1 MENEREEGKTLAWG
15 LLPADWK
22 EVCAEMKQPAFRAKQ
37 IWKWV
42 QQRRVTS
49 WDEMTDLPGAFRAEL
64 AGRFDLSAWTTD
76 EFLEAGDGTRKLLLA
91 CRDGQHIES
100 VIIPGRDRATVCVS
114 TQAGCAFGCAFC
126 ATGQCGFERNLEAG
140 EIVGQFM
147 AACAAS
153 PRRIT
158 HIVFM
163 GMGEPFANYDNVI
176 RAIRIL
182 NDYDG
187 AAIGARRMTL
197 STCGVV
203 PGIERL
209 ATEGLQVEL
218 SISLHAP
225 SNDLRSKLMPVNKRW
240 PFEELLAAC
249 DVYMR
254 KTGRIITF
262 EYTMVSGFNDRPEDA
277 EALIA
282 AIKPIRGRVNLI
294 PLSPVEGF
302 DGTTPSP
309 DHCDAFARHLERGGL
324 NVTLRRSK
332 GSGVAAACGQLRLNR
347 GKASRRPS

>member
-1 MENEREEGKTLAWG
+1 M
-15 LLPADWK
+15 PADWK
-22 EVCAEMKQPAFRAKQ
+22 GLCAEMKQPPFRAKQ
-37 IWKWV
+37 IWKWI
-42 QQRRVTS
+42 QQRRATS
-49 WDEMTDLPGAFRAEL
+49 WDEMTDLPASFRGEL
-64 AGRFDLSAWTTD
+64 AARFDLSAWTTD
-76 EFLEAGDGTRKLLLA
+76 DFVEAGDGTRKLLLA
-91 CRDGQHIES
+91 CRDGERIES
-100 VIIPGRDRATVCVS
+100 VIIPGRDRATVCIS

-126 ATGQCGFERNLEAG
+126 ATGKCGFDRNLETG

-176 RAIRIL
+176 RAVRIL

-203 PGIERL
+203 PGIQRL
-209 ATEGLQVEL
+209 AGEGLQVEL

-225 SNDLRSKLMPVNKRW
+225 TNELRSKIMPVNKRW
-240 PFEELLAAC
+240 PFDELLEAC
-249 DVYMR
+249 DIYMR

-282 AIKPIRGRVNLI
+282 AIKPIHGRVNLI

-302 DGTTPSP
+302 DGKTPSP
-309 DHCDAFARHLERGGL
+309 ERCDAFARQLERGGL

-332 GSGVAAACGQLRLNR
+332 GTGVSAACGQLRLARDKAHAGRR
-347 GKASRRPS
+347 G